1 MVRTNTRGGAWNGRA
16 GIVWERTS
24 RVKKREGWGETQE
37 GKEVGKGERGGA

>member
-1 MVRTNTRGGAWNGRA
+1 MRGEGLGTEGA